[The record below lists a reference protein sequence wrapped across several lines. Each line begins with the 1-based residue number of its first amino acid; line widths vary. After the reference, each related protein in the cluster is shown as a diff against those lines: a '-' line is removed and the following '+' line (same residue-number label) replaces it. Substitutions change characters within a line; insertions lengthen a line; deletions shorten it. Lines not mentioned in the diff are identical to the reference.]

1 MVLGYALI
9 SLLPITD
16 PDSLDYHL
24 PVPYLSLLNKSFFIQ
39 NEWFTSQLT
48 GAGEALII
56 FGLSI
61 NAYKLSSILQFS
73 LISTNGSICI
83 FFLRTEESLINV

>member
-1 MVLGYALI
+1 M
-9 SLLPITD
+9 
-16 PDSLDYHL
+16 
-24 PVPYLSLLNKSFFIQ
+24 KSFFIQ

-61 NAYKLSSILQFS
+61 NAYKLSSILQFVA
-73 LISTNGSICI
+73 LLSII
-83 FFLRTEESLINV
+83 IEIIN